1 MFKGTLER
9 GTILIVFKNTFKNR
23 LKNIFKSVTILGV
36 MFSTTVL
43 HANTY
48 ESIKYDG
55 TKYDPK
61 QIDCMSKAAYFESR
75 GQSEKGQLAVIFT
88 VLNRVKD
95 SRFGN
100 TPCKVVYSPNQFSWT
115 RSKHVVKDKDSY
127 ARAKELVLET
137 LRGEHRDITRG
148 ATHFHAKYVSPSWA
162 KRMDCTIIVGDH
174 KFYRSRIK

>member
-1 MFKGTLER
+1 M
-9 GTILIVFKNTFKNR
+9 IVFKN
-23 LKNIFKSVTILGV
+23 IFKYVVISVAAL
-36 MFSTTVL
+36 STSVL
-43 HANTY
+43 YAN
-48 ESIKYDG
+48 KYDG
-55 TKYDPK
+55 VKYDHK
-61 QIDCMSKAAYFESR
+61 QIECMSKAAYFESR
-75 GQSEKGQLAVIFT
+75 GQPEKGQLAVIFT

-127 ARAKELVLET
+127 AKAKELVLET

-162 KRMDCTIIVGDH
+162 KRMDCTIVVGDH

>member
-1 MFKGTLER
+1 M
-9 GTILIVFKNTFKNR
+9 IVFKNTFKNR
-23 LKNIFKSVTILGV
+23 LKNIFKYVVVTVVAL
-36 MFSTTVL
+36 STTML
-43 HANTY
+43 YANNY
-48 ESIKYDG
+48 DGVKYD
-55 TKYDPK
+55 TK
-61 QIDCMSKAAYFESR
+61 QIECMSKAAYFESR
-75 GQSEKGQLAVIFT
+75 GQTEKGQLAVIFT

-148 ATHFHAKYVSPSWA
+148 ATHFHAKYVTPSWA
-162 KRMDCTIIVGDH
+162 KRMDCTIVVGDH
-174 KFYRSRIK
+174 KFYRNKIK